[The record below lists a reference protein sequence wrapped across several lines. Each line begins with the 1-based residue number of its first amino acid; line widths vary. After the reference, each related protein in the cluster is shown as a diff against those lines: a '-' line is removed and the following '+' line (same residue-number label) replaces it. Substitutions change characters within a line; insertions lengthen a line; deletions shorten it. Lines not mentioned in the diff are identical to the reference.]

1 MRELS
6 LFTGVGGGL
15 LGTKLLGWT
24 CVCAV
29 EIEPYCQE
37 VLVRRQADGWLDPFP
52 IWPDVR
58 TFDGTAWRG
67 RVDVVTA
74 GFPCQPFSL
83 AGKRKGADDER
94 NGWPDTA
101 RILGEVRPRYALLEN
116 VPGLLRSGYFGTV
129 IGDLAAIGYDARWD
143 VFSASEC
150 GAPHRRERLWIRA
163 ADASSDAWK
172 LQSSQRK
179 GLRDK
184 PSKHGATGHFAEL
197 AHPDPNSGRRDRLEE
212 LDCAALQDPADRN
225 PRGRHADGLRDEVS
239 DSEGAGLDR
248 LRSTVRVP
256 SEHAELGGGRWW
268 QAEPA
273 VGRVVDGL
281 SYRVDRLR
289 GLGNAQVP
297 VVVARAWRA
306 LS

>member
-52 IWPDVR
+52 IWPNVR

-74 GFPCQPFSL
+74 GFPCQPFSV
-83 AGKRKGADDER
+83 AGKRRGADDER

-101 RILGEVRPRYALLEN
+101 RIIGEVRPRYALLEN
-116 VPGLLRSGYFGTV
+116 VPGLLDSGYFGRV
-129 IGDLAAIGYDARWD
+129 LGDLADLGYDATWG
-143 VFSASEC
+143 VFSASGS
-150 GAPHRRERLWIRA
+150 GAPHPRRRLWMV
-163 ADASSDAWK
+163 
-172 LQSSQRK
+172 
-179 GLRDK
+179 
-184 PSKHGATGHFAEL
+184 
-197 AHPDPNSGRRDRLEE
+197 AHAN
-212 LDCAALQDPADRN
+212 
-225 PRGRHADGLRDEVS
+225 
-239 DSEGAGLDR
+239 GAGLEGVHAPIGRDLVQPASRDVRRKWHPEPELDR
-248 LRSTVRVP
+248 VAYRVP
-256 SEHAELGGGRWW
+256 HW
-268 QAEPA
+268 
-273 VGRVVDGL
+273 
-281 SYRVDRLR
+281 VDRIR
-289 GLGNAQVP
+289 AVGNAQVP
-297 VVVARAWRA
+297 RVVARAWRA

>member
-101 RILGEVRPRYALLEN
+101 RIIGEVRPRYALLEN
-116 VPGLLRSGYFGTV
+116 VPGLLDSGYFGRV
-129 IGDLAAIGYDARWD
+129 LGDLAELGYDATWG
-143 VFSASEC
+143 VFSAGAAGAHHVRSRVWICAHTDEVRPQRIGSVTSRAWSEQQL
-150 GAPHRRERLWIRA
+150 ERLVQDQVSVSLPAGRSGGI
-163 ADASSDAWK
+163 SDGVAHRMDR
-172 LQSSQRK
+172 LS
-179 GLRDK
+179 
-184 PSKHGATGHFAEL
+184 ATG
-197 AHPDPNSGRRDRLEE
+197 NG
-212 LDCAALQDPADRN
+212 
-225 PRGRHADGLRDEVS
+225 
-239 DSEGAGLDR
+239 
-248 LRSTVRVP
+248 
-256 SEHAELGGGRWW
+256 
-268 QAEPA
+268 
-273 VGRVVDGL
+273 
-281 SYRVDRLR
+281 
-289 GLGNAQVP
+289 QVP

>member
-101 RILGEVRPRYALLEN
+101 RIIGEVRPRYALLEN

-129 IGDLAAIGYDARWD
+129 IGDLAALGYDARWD

-150 GAPHRRERLWIRA
+150 GAPHQRDRLWIRCEN
-163 ADASSDAWK
+163 
-172 LQSSQRK
+172 
-179 GLRDK
+179 
-184 PSKHGATGHFAEL
+184 TG
-197 AHPDPNSGRRDRLEE
+197 PDCGGRDRLEE
-212 LDCAALQDPADRN
+212 LDGAALQDPADRN

-239 DSEGAGLDR
+239 DADRARREGLLG
-248 LRSTVRVP
+248 TVRAS

-281 SYRVDRLR
+281 PYRVDRLR

-297 VVVARAWRA
+297 AVVARAWRA